1 VQPAVAAHGLVPT
14 DAERLLHPGAGVT
27 LPGALELD
35 ARDREAAPLE
45 GPQVRSL
52 DHQVPPQVARVDGT
66 PPEQRA
72 DGGEVLGLEQRDVAS
87 PPRLWLASRGR
98 PPVTDESDALERL
111 DPVDD
116 LDRPAPG
123 GPEPD
128 PHETPRTGEAGD
140 EAAQVHRASVRSPT
154 VVLLEATLLLLH
166 FDYVSAPA
174 AVAVLRLQRLA
185 DEGMLVAFSG
195 LDVLGLDAA
204 IPATLGQLEGI
215 QRAAAAARS
224 VGLELRRPTLRPPT
238 LAAHLVGDLATAR
251 GVGAS
256 WRERCLRAYWEED
269 GDLGDDG
276 VLVELADGAGL
287 DPSEVA
293 GLLGD
298 RGCRVRARQRMLAS
312 RSRGIGDVP
321 VLEVPGG
328 TFVPADL
335 PDADL
340 RALAAL

>member
-1 VQPAVAAHGLVPT
+1 VAAKGLVPT
-14 DAERLLHPGAGVT
+14 RAERLLHPRAGVA

-35 ARDREAAPLE
+35 ATDREAAPLE
-45 GPQVRSL
+45 GPQVGSL
-52 DHQVPPQVARVDGT
+52 DDEVPPQLPWIDRA
-66 PPEQRA
+66 PAEQGP

-98 PPVTDESDALERL
+98 PPVTGEPDALQRL
-111 DPVDD
+111 DLLDD
-116 LDRPAPG
+116 LDRAATG

-128 PHETPRTGEAGD
+128 PHETPGAGEGGD
-140 EAAQVHRASVRSPT
+140 EAAQVHRVSVRSPT
-154 VVLLEATLLLLH
+154 VVLPEATLLLLH

-185 DEGMLVAFSG
+185 DEGMPVAFSG

-204 IPATLGQLEGI
+204 IPATLDQLEGV

-224 VGLELRRPTLRPPT
+224 VGLELRRPSVRPPT
-238 LAAHLVGDLATAR
+238 LAAHLVGDLATLR

-256 WRERCLRAYWEED
+256 WRERCLRAYWEEG
-269 GDLGDDG
+269 GDLGDDR
-276 VLVELADGAGL
+276 VLAELADGAGL
-287 DPSEVA
+287 DPSEVT
-293 GLLGD
+293 GLLSD
-298 RGCRVRARQRMLAS
+298 RGRRVQARQRMLAS

-335 PDADL
+335 PDGDL